1 MTETYKGWFGTLFPP
16 FSGPQTC
23 KPLFRAPLSL
33 VPSASR
39 PPGRVSRRPNRPD
52 VHDGLRLARPQFA
65 GLGALRLHQRLHDRL
80 GADEQRHRVFESISD
95 EENAKLSSSRVTTGR
110 ETACQTPS
118 DWSTLEAAPSAQEAE
133 PRRALDRI
141 RTLDAGMSPPKPF
154 FCASLE
160 GW

>member
-1 MTETYKGWFGTLFPP
+1 MYTMDYV
-16 FSGPQTC
+16 SHV
-23 KPLFRAPLSL
+23 LSL
-33 VPSASR
+33 QGWERCDCINDYMTGSEPTSDVIECSSQYLMKKTQNFLH
-39 PPGRVSRRPNRPD
+39 RVSQP
-52 VHDGLRLARPQFA
+52 A
-65 GLGALRLHQRLHDRL
+65 
-80 GADEQRHRVFESISD
+80 ES
-95 EENAKLSSSRVTTGR
+95 R

-154 FCASLE
+154 FRASLE